1 MKRIITL
8 LFALLLLCALP
19 AFCYADET
27 ASLADNV
34 VEYEGVASR
43 ITTYPGLRSL
53 WRMNKTAVAS
63 LEDMGYDVYVG
74 SIMGI
79 ETVGGTI
86 RKPHDLAV
94 AYQNGSVV
102 LAKGI
107 QNAAIVTVY
116 APDGAGTRLYTQE
129 TGNDALFAYTTIFSD
144 AFRSAEYYE
153 LSLVY
158 AAFTVLVDENGNATY
173 YYDYPSGTELG
184 YALDT
189 YEKDGKTFYAGIDL
203 YTVSEYFVNRYE
215 KADAQKFFEN
225 EVLRDVLFACGDIS
239 DLSSLD
245 GFAKAASDKVT
256 ATVGNRQV
264 ETVNFASGVQNMYSF
279 RYTAEKAGYYDI
291 ALAYALVGGDE
302 APLMKAR
309 SQFSDSAVLSGLLSM
324 EAPAAVGVEG
334 GYTVPKGTDY
344 LENAT
349 VSVYLEEGENVVN
362 LWQDKG
368 SPVVLSRLKVT
379 LQKEFAPLE
388 ADSVLGTLD
397 LRQRADGRIETYM
410 GEAPNGYF
418 PTGTI
423 LTGTNLGAM
432 TKHEATRDRVLTL
445 PAGAY
450 IDYVVGITYDKLTLA
465 SILSNHTEGAF
476 KIYDVTGVTDTDYT
490 QEWTYTAESGAFLVF
505 SSGNVKNVDA
515 VGEADYYDF
524 GKIAIE
530 QTGKRVY
537 RLYAESEISISELRL
552 TDVELKVLTVVYT
565 DASGNTV
572 APTREY
578 VLNKGETYSVTSPY
592 VEGMTP
598 DKVSVSGTL
607 LDNTVITVTYV
618 EKAEEEA
625 PKQSITYTPAELWS
639 MATNTTPD
647 YPQIRYD
654 ANDGVLY
661 MQGVGH
667 KDGGNENSFTETG
680 FNTAYGGGINAYI
693 TLNVNA
699 EKEGVYGI
707 YVAQKVY
714 WENASRPEQSNQYM
728 KYSVHNC
735 TLGGCTYTGNG
746 RCTSADTSGANG
758 NAGKYGYYNNFA
770 YYPKNLIAKDNTLN
784 FATADYDMSSV
795 TLGDTPLLFVYL
807 REGENRLRFVAGS
820 KHNVVIAGINA
831 MKIELVSETTEND
844 VHIMAQD
851 ASRTAS
857 ALAQTK
863 VPENNVL
870 RLAANQWV
878 EYSFAVAESGYY
890 ALHSLMGGGGYNA
903 FTEAAFNV
911 SVSLAKNG
919 GELRKISDYQSNV
932 LASCGNEGTAEHKLA
947 SAIYLES
954 GAEYKVRIS
963 CNSVSSSGGLK
974 LHSLRFMKDTDVFT
988 RDLTFVGGRSEEL
1001 SETLTVAGDTLV
1013 CPEALLI
1020 DGYNVYF
1027 EDAFGTRIVSTHEVE
1042 NGGTV
1047 YVRYESI
1054 TDFEIRMTD
1063 ANMALSKGVSFLAS
1077 DPALLHIPT
1086 HTSAPSNTMANNSYY
1101 VALTVTAEY
1110 SGIYAISLRA
1120 VADGEYDLYAGISTN
1135 NYTYISYVSDYDTAL
1150 SATERWFGASDGAVN
1165 YMYLPKGESTVW
1177 LAFRGTGN
1185 VKATYVDL
1193 HSVRFT
1199 LLDGRNDG
1207 TDYISRL
1214 ASNNQTTAANAYKDF
1229 KVTVAE
1235 EGYYDLYLL
1244 LGSANT
1250 QTVTVSTVNGE
1261 TVTPVATLGPQVF
1274 GTSYKSAFPY
1284 KTPSVWLPAGET
1296 TLRVSVAAAIT
1307 TTIQGVYV
1315 VPTPVKPEPEPIT
1328 SVTYTAEELAQMA
1341 VNRNETAFRY
1351 DEESGV
1357 LYVKSIGPSGVYS
1370 GFRNTN
1376 LNAYLQVNVTVEKE
1390 GVYGIYL
1397 AQTVKYNSNNGTNK
1411 YIKYNVHNCTLS
1423 GACTEG
1429 KCVAASASGV
1439 SASAAAYGGYIPHTY
1454 YPQNMLIDDTSLTL
1468 DNASYD
1474 MSGVTVGDTP
1484 ILYVYLQ
1491 KGENSL
1497 RIVSHNRHTLVVAGI
1512 TEMKIEL
1519 LTETTED
1526 TVQVMAQD
1534 ASKTF
1539 TVKTTS
1545 GLWAESTKQDESG
1558 VVRMATNNTLSY
1570 TFSVNKTGYYDL
1582 YSLMGGGGYANYDN
1596 QKFIVE
1602 IRIGEENGA
1611 STVYDDDYTSTEK
1624 SGGGDEGVAEHMA
1637 IEGVYLEQDKTYRIE
1652 FKPTELYEG
1661 GGFKLMDMRFIYR
1674 GEAAE

>member
-8 LFALLLLCALP
+8 LITLSLLCIFPVFA
-19 AFCYADET
+19 CADDA

-43 ITTYPGLRSL
+43 ISSYPGLRSL
-53 WRMNKTAVAS
+53 WRMNKIAVAS

-79 ETVGGTI
+79 EMVGGTS

-129 TGNDALFAYTTIFSD
+129 TGNEALFAYTTIFSD

-173 YYDYPSGTELG
+173 YYDYPSGTTLD

-189 YEKDGKTFYAGIDL
+189 YEKDGISYYTGIDL

-215 KADAQKFFEN
+215 EADAQRFFEN
-225 EVLRDVLFACGDIS
+225 DILSEVLRACGDLS
-239 DLSSLD
+239 DLSLLD
-245 GFAKAASDKVT
+245 SFAKAQTKSVV
-256 ATVGNRQV
+256 ATVGQRRLDAI
-264 ETVNFASGVQNMYSF
+264 NFASGVQNMYSF

-291 ALAYALVGGDE
+291 ALAYALVGSDE

-309 SQFSDSAVLSGLLSM
+309 SQFSDSAVLSGLLST

-334 GYTVPKGTDY
+334 GYTVPEGTDY

-349 VSVYLEEGENVVN
+349 LSVYLEKGENVVN
-362 LWQDKG
+362 LWQEKG

-397 LRQRADGRIETYM
+397 LRQRADGTIETYM
-410 GEAPNGYF
+410 GKAPNAYL
-418 PTGTI
+418 PVGTT
-423 LTGTNLGAM
+423 LTGTNIGAM
-432 TKHEATRDRVLTL
+432 TKKEASRDRVLTL

-490 QEWTYTAESGAFLVF
+490 QEWNYTAESGAFLVF

-537 RLYAESEISISELRL
+537 RLYAESEISISELRF
-552 TDVELKVLTVVYT
+552 TDVDLKILTVVYK
-565 DASGNTV
+565 DESGNTV

-598 DKVSVSGTL
+598 DKVSVSGIL

-625 PKQSITYTPAELWS
+625 PKQSI
-639 MATNTTPD
+639 
-647 YPQIRYD
+647 
-654 ANDGVLY
+654 
-661 MQGVGH
+661 
-667 KDGGNENSFTETG
+667 
-680 FNTAYGGGINAYI
+680 
-693 TLNVNA
+693 
-699 EKEGVYGI
+699 
-707 YVAQKVY
+707 
-714 WENASRPEQSNQYM
+714 
-728 KYSVHNC
+728 
-735 TLGGCTYTGNG
+735 
-746 RCTSADTSGANG
+746 
-758 NAGKYGYYNNFA
+758 
-770 YYPKNLIAKDNTLN
+770 
-784 FATADYDMSSV
+784 
-795 TLGDTPLLFVYL
+795 
-807 REGENRLRFVAGS
+807 
-820 KHNVVIAGINA
+820 
-831 MKIELVSETTEND
+831 
-844 VHIMAQD
+844 
-851 ASRTAS
+851 
-857 ALAQTK
+857 
-863 VPENNVL
+863 
-870 RLAANQWV
+870 
-878 EYSFAVAESGYY
+878 
-890 ALHSLMGGGGYNA
+890 
-903 FTEAAFNV
+903 
-911 SVSLAKNG
+911 
-919 GELRKISDYQSNV
+919 
-932 LASCGNEGTAEHKLA
+932 
-947 SAIYLES
+947 
-954 GAEYKVRIS
+954 
-963 CNSVSSSGGLK
+963 
-974 LHSLRFMKDTDVFT
+974 
-988 RDLTFVGGRSEEL
+988 
-1001 SETLTVAGDTLV
+1001 
-1013 CPEALLI
+1013 
-1020 DGYNVYF
+1020 
-1027 EDAFGTRIVSTHEVE
+1027 
-1042 NGGTV
+1042 
-1047 YVRYESI
+1047 
-1054 TDFEIRMTD
+1054 
-1063 ANMALSKGVSFLAS
+1063 
-1077 DPALLHIPT
+1077 
-1086 HTSAPSNTMANNSYY
+1086 
-1101 VALTVTAEY
+1101 
-1110 SGIYAISLRA
+1110 
-1120 VADGEYDLYAGISTN
+1120 
-1135 NYTYISYVSDYDTAL
+1135 
-1150 SATERWFGASDGAVN
+1150 
-1165 YMYLPKGESTVW
+1165 
-1177 LAFRGTGN
+1177 
-1185 VKATYVDL
+1185 
-1193 HSVRFT
+1193 
-1199 LLDGRNDG
+1199 
-1207 TDYISRL
+1207 
-1214 ASNNQTTAANAYKDF
+1214 
-1229 KVTVAE
+1229 
-1235 EGYYDLYLL
+1235 
-1244 LGSANT
+1244 
-1250 QTVTVSTVNGE
+1250 
-1261 TVTPVATLGPQVF
+1261 
-1274 GTSYKSAFPY
+1274 
-1284 KTPSVWLPAGET
+1284 
-1296 TLRVSVAAAIT
+1296 
-1307 TTIQGVYV
+1307 
-1315 VPTPVKPEPEPIT
+1315 
-1328 SVTYTAEELAQMA
+1328 TYTAEELAQMA

-1423 GACTEG
+1423 GACTEE

-1439 SASAAAYGGYIPHTY
+1439 SEMAAEYGKYIPHTY
-1454 YPQNMLIDDTSLTL
+1454 YPQNMLINDTSLTL

-1545 GLWAESTKQDESG
+1545 GLWAESTKQAESG

-1570 TFSVNKTGYYDL
+1570 TFSVDKTGYYDL
-1582 YSLMGGGGYANYDN
+1582 YSLMGGGGYASYDN
-1596 QKFIVE
+1596 QRFSVE
-1602 IRIGEENGA
+1602 IRIGEDNGA
-1611 STVYDDDYTSTEK
+1611 STAYGDPYTYTSTEK
-1624 SGGGDEGVAEHMA
+1624 SGGGDEGVAEHNPLSSL
-1637 IEGVYLEQDKTYRIE
+1637 YLEEGKTYRIE
-1652 FKPTELYEG
+1652 FKPTALTEG
-1661 GGFKLMDMRFIYR
+1661 GGFKLMDMRFIYQ
-1674 GEAAE
+1674 GETNE